1 MGNYHMIIDEKR
13 VQGMIII
20 YVRIYLIQTGTT
32 GFSGTSAFL
41 ILSTAACRVV
51 RDAA

>member
-1 MGNYHMIIDEKR
+1 MILLNLNVEDR
-13 VQGMIII
+13 L
-20 YVRIYLIQTGTT
+20 Y
-32 GFSGTSAFL
+32 FSAKSAFL